1 MQAMLLFHV
10 TVVLLVA
17 HNCNISTIQESS
29 ITSGMFKLD
38 TVWSDLYKAMIPSY
52 FDTELVDWDANLFN
66 LKVTLESVV
75 DMGVMQ

>member
-10 TVVLLVA
+10 TVVLLVT

-52 FDTELVDWDANLFN
+52 FDTELVDWDANLFD